1 MVRLSREELDA
12 KADKGFTF
20 VRHTGQLSDA
30 APIFRAILRDYPIP
44 GEYLIRG
51 NEVIG
56 PIEVVV
62 TEEEILKASEH
73 LARLLRDYVRRL
85 NGV

>member
-1 MVRLSREELDA
+1 MVRLNRQELDV
-12 KADKGFTF
+12 KVDEGFTF

-30 APIFRAILRDYPIP
+30 APIFRAVLRDCSIP

-56 PIEVVV
+56 PVEVVV

-73 LARLLRDYVRRL
+73 LARLLRDYMRRL